1 MITNYEVSEQIALEN
16 EMPGLKEIRTI
27 YSFTKI
33 LLDFTIHGLLWTDN
47 NFKIEF

>member
-1 MITNYEVSEQIALEN
+1 MITNYEVSEQMALEN
-16 EMPGLKEIRTI
+16 EMLGLKGIRTI

-33 LLDFTIHGLLWTDN
+33 LLDFTIHGLALTDN